1 VVAYV
6 SWIDTDTRVAW
17 KRSYYLQITEQD
29 GEKSISHF
37 LKDINFIIRG
47 KKKAIVKGKEGQLWQ
62 TSHAMENI
70 RYVYLRFKKY
80 HRWYEF

>member
-37 LKDINFIIRG
+37 LKDINFIIRE
-47 KKKAIVKGKEGQLWQ
+47 KKKQL
-62 TSHAMENI
+62 
-70 RYVYLRFKKY
+70 
-80 HRWYEF
+80 